1 MEHLWEFPVVQ
12 WLGLGT
18 FTARG
23 LGSNP
28 DWGRFYWI
36 SLARVYFTADKN
48 NF

>member
-1 MEHLWEFPVVQ
+1 MEYLWEFPVVQ

-36 SLARVYFTADKN
+36 SLARVYFTVDTN